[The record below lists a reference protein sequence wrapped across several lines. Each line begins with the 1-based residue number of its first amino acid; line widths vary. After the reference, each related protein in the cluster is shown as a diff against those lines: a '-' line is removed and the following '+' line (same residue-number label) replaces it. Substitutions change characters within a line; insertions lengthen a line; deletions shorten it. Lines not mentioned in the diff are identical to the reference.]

1 MPAASERPPSTPKG
15 ASRQPTGIPYCQT
28 GDAASS
34 SCGTHM
40 RIRLS
45 DPQLV
50 PSLLTFL
57 RAQVHVTAAHV
68 TAEEIEVSQLGS
80 LHAAGRR
87 LELGLLLQ
95 IWRSAHGNVQTR
107 ILD

>member
-1 MPAASERPPSTPKG
+1 
-15 ASRQPTGIPYCQT
+15 
-28 GDAASS
+28 
-34 SCGTHM
+34 M
-40 RIRLS
+40 RIQLR

-87 LELGLLLQ
+87 LELDVLLGV
-95 IWRSAHGNVQTR
+95 WRSSQGNVETR